1 MPLKIL
7 ENDIT
12 TLAVDAIV
20 NAANPQL
27 QMGGGVCGAIFR
39 AAGASELQKACD
51 EYGSIETGEAIIT
64 LGYNL
69 PSRYII
75 HTAGPVWQGGEH
87 GEKERLESCYI
98 KSLELAEEEDLQSI
112 AFPVISSGIYGY
124 PKADALDVAVK
135 TISGYFKNSLKEM
148 TVYLVVLNRDGF
160 EIDSDLK
167 ADIDKYIAQDEMI
180 MTSTESDHL
189 YEFISNM
196 KRESFYSD
204 DESYDEIETKESEDI
219 PVDVVASFNSDIES
233 YDEIETDDS
242 EDMFSVIFAREEV
255 PTYIN
260 GATADEKHARPASFT
275 VTTLDESFSECLRRY
290 VINKNLDDVD
300 VYKRANLTRQHW
312 SKIIT
317 HKDYQPSKRTAVAL
331 ALALELNLD
340 ETKDLLL
347 SAGFALSRSYQF
359 DMIIEYFIE
368 RRIFDVFE
376 INEVLFK
383 YEQPLLG

>member
-1 MPLKIL
+1 MPLQII

-20 NAANPQL
+20 NAANPHL

-39 AAGASELQKACD
+39 AAGASELQNACD
-51 EYGSIETGEAIIT
+51 EYGSIETGEAVIT

-69 PSRYII
+69 PARYVI
-75 HTAGPVWQGGEH
+75 HTAGPIWRGGEQ
-87 GEKERLESCYI
+87 GEKEQLKNCYI
-98 KSLELAEEEDLQSI
+98 NSLKLANEEDLQSI
-112 AFPVISSGIYGY
+112 AFPIISSGIYGY

-135 TISGYFKNSLKEM
+135 TISEYLKDSSEEM
-148 TVYLVVLNRDGF
+148 TVYIVVLDRDGF
-160 EIDSDLK
+160 EIDSNLN
-167 ADIDKYIAQDEMI
+167 ADIEKYISPEEMI
-180 MTSTESDHL
+180 KFATESDPP
-189 YEFISNM
+189 YEFISEL
-196 KRESFYSD
+196 KRSSFFYEEENYEEVESH
-204 DESYDEIETKESEDI
+204 
-219 PVDVVASFNSDIES
+219 
-233 YDEIETDDS
+233 DS
-242 EDMFSVIFAREEV
+242 EDTLAEIVIREESTLALYRSV
-255 PTYIN
+255 E
-260 GATADEKHARPASFT
+260 DETLTRHDSFSIT
-275 VTTLDESFSECLRRY
+275 PDESFSERLRRY
-290 VINKNLDDVD
+290 IINKNFDDVD

-317 HKDYQPSKRTAVAL
+317 HKDYQPSKRTSVAL

-368 RRIFDVFE
+368 RRTFDVFE